1 MSRLRG
7 IAGISYVLISS
18 LFCVPVTVA
27 NTALADQPPGPVAP
41 APNAGAAKKLALLVG
56 INNYKSEKIPKL
68 RGAVNDVNGMKRLLV
83 ERFGFPSTSVMVL
96 TDEQATREGILHAFR
111 EHLIAR
117 AEPGTVAVFYFSG
130 HGSRMIDID
139 GDELDG
145 WDETIVPYDSRLGD
159 VFDIDDDLQGEL
171 FEALTEKTK
180 FVTAIFDSGLVG
192 FGVEEVAMRGTN
204 SATRGLVRPVSDGT
218 RRLRGIP
225 IDRRQP
231 PAQASRPKKPEALG
245 HNYTRIFASDDGEQ
259 AYEFTEDEHPA
270 GVLTHYFLEEAGRH
284 DDPKANYQDVMDRV
298 TIRIRTVQPGQ
309 RPQLDGEGVSR
320 VIFGI
325 ESIPIPSY
333 VLATP
338 DRLDALLLSGRI
350 DGLAKGAIYDIY
362 PPGTKSFED
371 PARATAR
378 VALDQVKTHESRGR
392 FLRGQVIVPASRA
405 VERVPGIDDQPIRL
419 RFEENGNQASI
430 VFGEIR
436 SRVGRLKGSS
446 GPFRVVDPGQAA
458 DFVLRAETPSD
469 RPNAARV
476 IKLISRDGRQL
487 KEIPEGTP
495 RVAEHLL
502 ELVLNLDPR
511 SNTEE
516 RQLKGLTEPNAVS
529 KIHALFI
536 GIDQYNKGSYNLR
549 GCVNDAVSLEKALK
563 PITESSVPLYNVKA
577 TREAILN
584 EIDIIMKAANQD
596 DLIVLFISGHGIVGY
611 NDYFVVPH
619 DFDMSRFL
627 GTGLPF
633 SVIAD
638 ALSSKRGVKS
648 LIVIDSCHAGQTG
661 FNIARYGG
669 IDVQI
674 SVMVAASPEEVAM
687 EEVSNGK
694 ASGRFTRY
702 LAEGFNGAADDN
714 KDGNITI
721 RELFDYAYIHTKK
734 DSGGLQHPVYFGS
747 LNQNIVLKDLGAS
760 VLKEK
765 SKPQAEDG
773 SYLPQGMPYSR
784 VPGGR

>member
-1 MSRLRG
+1 
-7 IAGISYVLISS
+7 
-18 LFCVPVTVA
+18 
-27 NTALADQPPGPVAP
+27 
-41 APNAGAAKKLALLVG
+41 
-56 INNYKSEKIPKL
+56 
-68 RGAVNDVNGMKRLLV
+68 
-83 ERFGFPSTSVMVL
+83 
-96 TDEQATREGILHAFR
+96 
-111 EHLIAR
+111 
-117 AEPGTVAVFYFSG
+117 
-130 HGSRMIDID
+130 
-139 GDELDG
+139 
-145 WDETIVPYDSRLGD
+145 
-159 VFDIDDDLQGEL
+159 
-171 FEALTEKTK
+171 
-180 FVTAIFDSGLVG
+180 
-192 FGVEEVAMRGTN
+192 
-204 SATRGLVRPVSDGT
+204 
-218 RRLRGIP
+218 
-225 IDRRQP
+225 
-231 PAQASRPKKPEALG
+231 
-245 HNYTRIFASDDGEQ
+245 
-259 AYEFTEDEHPA
+259 
-270 GVLTHYFLEEAGRH
+270 
-284 DDPKANYQDVMDRV
+284 MDRV